1 MKELIK
7 KFIPDFLLS
16 WYHFA
21 LAFLGAFIYQFPSK
35 KLTVVGVTG
44 TNGKST
50 VVEMTSKILE
60 EAGYKVAS
68 LSSIKFKI
76 GKKEWPNTLKMT
88 MPGRLKLQKFLRQAL
103 NAGCQYAVLEVTS
116 EGIKQHRHKFIDFD
130 VAVFTNLTPEHIEGV
145 MNLRGEPISIIDL
158 KKRLGFKLKAGSIDI
173 ILCYIKDSIVGLR
186 VDKILNIHKYS
197 PEDFK
202 EVSSGFKEDIESKY
216 VKGIV
221 RIKEDKYLIIDVD
234 KLI

>member
-1 MKELIK
+1 ME
-7 KFIPDFLLS
+7 LLS
-16 WYHFA
+16 FT
-21 LAFLGAFIYQFPSK
+21 LNE
-35 KLTVVGVTG
+35 KLFGILLDKVKEIVKETKVTP
-44 TNGKST
+44 
-50 VVEMTSKILE
+50 V
-60 EAGYKVAS
+60 
-68 LSSIKFKI
+68 
-76 GKKEWPNTLKMT
+76 P
-88 MPGRLKLQKFLRQAL
+88 
-103 NAGCQYAVLEVTS
+103 
-116 EGIKQHRHKFIDFD
+116 
-130 VAVFTNLTPEHIEGV
+130 LTPEYIEGV